1 MAAQRSIKTAQRR
14 WSKKQRQAAAKT
26 VYPVP
31 GKRQAM
37 GEARH
42 ILQTLRQTARGLPPA
57 LRTAFVLRTLRRI
70 NPFVFEELLLHC
82 CADNG
87 WQVRRN
93 QSYIYD
99 GGVDGIFYWQGH
111 QFLLQAKRYSGDIN
125 PAHVAQFA
133 DLVTAR
139 QACGGAFIH
148 TGTSCPRSQA
158 IEAQSR
164 DILLIE
170 QDSLAVWVLERL
182 PKA

>member
-1 MAAQRSIKTAQRR
+1 MRRHLAKFRPRKRSAP
-14 WSKKQRQAAAKT
+14 T

-31 GKRQAM
+31 DKRQAM
-37 GEARH
+37 
-42 ILQTLRQTARGLPPA
+42 RQARGILEDVRRGARQVAPDQ
-57 LRTAFVLRTLRRI
+57 RTAFVLERLRQI

-99 GGVDGIFYWQGH
+99 GGIDGIFYWQGH
-111 QFLLQAKRYSGDIN
+111 QFLLQAKRYRGAID
-125 PAHVAQFA
+125 PDHVAKFA
-133 DLVTAR
+133 DLVAQR
-139 QACGGAFIH
+139 GACGGAFIH

-182 PKA
+182 PGV